1 MRNTAFNDIGNVLGC
16 SEMLSQPSIYPVKQ
30 PGKTT
35 KALIADL
42 DQELEPFSADSCLTR
57 FAMMRDNLSKHSG
70 NQNSY
75 VSREPMKIEIGE
87 KKPLDDHVDNI
98 GQKPSKSAVP

>member
-1 MRNTAFNDIGNVLGC
+1 
-16 SEMLSQPSIYPVKQ
+16 MLSQPSIYAVKQ

-57 FAMMRDNLSKHSG
+57 FALMRDNLSKESG

-75 VSREPMKIEIGE
+75 VSREPMKILTNEN
-87 KKPLDDHVDNI
+87 KPLED
-98 GQKPSKSAVP
+98 